1 MSAMN
6 TKHLSALAAL
16 ALCLLA
22 LTHTPALAADEAV
35 TTFDRWY
42 VLQMAGEHA
51 GYAHSTERH
60 KAGRIVT
67 ETDTRLTVR
76 RGEQAIV
83 IEHVMWFVETEDGKP
98 VEASSTLKP
107 GAVAIVQHAR
117 FTDAGIE
124 LTTGRGQGART
135 TPQPAV
141 DPSFLPPAAAQ
152 RIIEKAIAE
161 GKKELTVGLIDVSM
175 GVNPLTMSM
184 KVIGEENV
192 EVFGKVVPAVVW
204 EASASNMPG
213 LTVREYVDARG
224 RAVKSTVQFMPG
236 MDITMIEADEQ
247 LAKAK
252 VDPPRIMAQTLLHPD
267 KPIDNPRASRIAIYH
282 VTVTGDGD
290 TPFTLPRTGYQR
302 VVWDDQRTAAVVL
315 DLDQPV
321 NALDDLPTDA
331 DLEASDM
338 INHEDQAVRGLL
350 DRALQGVDEDA
361 PDHVIA
367 SRLRAF
373 VHEYIDE
380 KDLSVGL
387 AKAGQVAQTAQG
399 DCTEHAVL
407 LTALLRAKGIP
418 ARTVTG
424 LIYVDEFL
432 GQRGVFG
439 YHMWTQAWL
448 TAPAPGY
455 APGSAPVNAPAPGNS
470 GTVAGGR
477 WVDLDAVLA
486 GHDYDAA
493 HIALAFSSMRD
504 GQMVN
509 DMIAMLPTFGR
520 LNVKVIRAE

>member
-1 MSAMN
+1 MN
-6 TKHLSALAAL
+6 SKPLNAAALL
-16 ALCLLA
+16 ALCLAVLMQS
-22 LTHTPALAADEAV
+22 PARAAEEAV

-60 KAGRIVT
+60 KDGRIVT
-67 ETDTRLTVR
+67 ETDTKLTVR
-76 RGEQAIV
+76 RGEQAIA

-107 GAVAIVQHAR
+107 GAVAIIQHAK

-124 LTTGRGQGART
+124 LTTGQGART
-135 TPQPAV
+135 TTLPMVGPG
-141 DPSFLPPAAAQ
+141 FHPPAAAQ

-161 GKKELTVGLIDVSM
+161 GKQELSVGLIDVSM
-175 GVNPLTMSM
+175 GVNPLTMHM
-184 KVIGEENV
+184 KVVGEENV

-213 LTVREYVDARG
+213 LTVREYVDAEG

-252 VDPPRIMAQTLLHPD
+252 VDPPRIMAQTLIRPD
-267 KPIDNPRASRIAIYH
+267 KPIDNARATRSAIYR
-282 VTVTGDGD
+282 VSVTGQGD
-290 TPFTLPRTGYQR
+290 TGFTLPRTGYQR

-321 NALDDLPTDA
+321 NAIDDLPTDA
-331 DLEASDM
+331 DLESSDM
-338 INHEDQAVRGLL
+338 INHESDAVRGLL
-350 DRALQGVDEDA
+350 ARALQGVDDDA
-361 PDHVIA
+361 PDQVVA

-387 AKAGQVAQTAQG
+387 AKADEVARTAQG
-399 DCTEHAVL
+399 DCTEHGVL
-407 LTALLRAKGIP
+407 LAALLRARGIP
-418 ARTVTG
+418 SRTVTG
-424 LIYVDEFL
+424 VLYVDRFL
-432 GQRGVFG
+432 GQEGVFG

-448 TAPAPGY
+448 KDAPAGDG
-455 APGSAPVNAPAPGNS
+455 AAGGDTS
-470 GTVAGGR
+470 GGGGGGGR
-477 WVDLDAVLA
+477 WVDLDAVLD
-486 GHDYDAA
+486 GRDFDAA
-493 HIALAFSSMRD
+493 HIALAVSSMSD

-520 LNVKVIRAE
+520 LNIQVVRAE

>member
-1 MSAMN
+1 MRAMN
-6 TKHLSALAAL
+6 TKHLNVVALL
-16 ALCLLA
+16 ALCLAVLIQA
-22 LTHTPALAADEAV
+22 PARAAGEAI

-60 KAGRIVT
+60 KDGRIVT

-76 RGEQAIV
+76 RGDQAIA
-83 IEHVMWFVETEDGKP
+83 IEHIMWFVETEDGKP

-107 GAVAIVQHAR
+107 GAVAIIQHAK
-117 FTDAGIE
+117 FTDTGIE

-135 TPQPAV
+135 TTLPMV

-161 GKKELTVGLIDVSM
+161 GKKELSVGLIDVSM
-175 GVNPLTMSM
+175 GVTPLTMSM
-184 KVIGEENV
+184 KVVGEENV

-204 EASASNMPG
+204 EAGASNMPG
-213 LTVREYVDARG
+213 MTVREYVDAQG

-252 VDPPRIMAQTLLHPD
+252 VDPPRIMARTLIRPD
-267 KPIDNPRASRIAIYH
+267 KPINNARAARSAIYR
-282 VTVTGDGD
+282 VTVTGDEN
-290 TPFTLPRTGYQR
+290 TSLTLPRTGYQR
-302 VVWDDQRTAAVVL
+302 VVWDDRTTAAVVL

-321 NALDDLPTDA
+321 NVIDDLPTDA

-338 INHEDQAVRGLL
+338 INHENAAVRGLL
-350 DRALQGVDEDA
+350 AGALRGVDGDA
-361 PDHVIA
+361 PDHIVA
-367 SRLRAF
+367 SKLRAF
-373 VHEYIDE
+373 VHGYIDE

-387 AKAGQVAQTAQG
+387 AKADEVARTAQG
-399 DCTEHAVL
+399 DCTEHGVL
-407 LTALLRAKGIP
+407 LAALLRAKGIP
-418 ARTVTG
+418 SRTVTG

-432 GQRGVFG
+432 GQEGVFG

-448 TAPAPGY
+448 KDAPGDDSIGG
-455 APGSAPVNAPAPGNS
+455 AATS
-470 GTVAGGR
+470 GGGGR
-477 WVDLDAVLA
+477 WVDLDAVLDA
-486 GHDYDAA
+486 RDFDAA
-493 HIALAFSSMRD
+493 HIALAISSMSD

-520 LNVKVIRAE
+520 LNIEVVRAE